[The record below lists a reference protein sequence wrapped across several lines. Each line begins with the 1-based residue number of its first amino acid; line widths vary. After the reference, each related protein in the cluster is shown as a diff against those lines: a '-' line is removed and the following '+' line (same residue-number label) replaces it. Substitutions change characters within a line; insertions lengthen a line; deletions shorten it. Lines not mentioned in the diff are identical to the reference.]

1 MAPGIGFSLNGI
13 STRQLAKIVMPIAIP
28 LAIAVLPAPAGLAQ
42 HAWYFF
48 AIFMGVVA
56 GLILE
61 SLPGPAMGLIGV
73 AATATLAPWAL
84 FGPAEL
90 AAPGFHAP
98 MRAIE
103 WALSGFSNGT
113 VWLAFSAFMFGTA
126 YDRTGLGRRIALFL
140 VKWMGNRTL
149 LLGYAVMLS
158 DVIVAPF
165 TPSNT
170 ARSAGTIFPI
180 IRALPPL
187 YDSNPHEKSA
197 RKIGGY
203 LLWTA
208 FATSCVTSSLFLTA
222 LAPNLLAVDF
232 IRKLGHVEITWTRWF
247 LAFAPA
253 GIPLLIA
260 LPLIAYVI
268 YPPTVKRSTEAP
280 TWARGELRKMGP
292 LAVREWAVASL
303 ACLAIVLWIFG
314 SAYIH
319 ATTTALLVVAIMLAA
334 GVMTWDD
341 VVSNREA
348 WRALTLLATL
358 VTLADGLNRTDFIG
372 WFAETIARTM
382 GGLSPELTII
392 GLVCVYFFSHY
403 LFASLTAHATAMLPI
418 LLSLGLSMP
427 AVPFEKL
434 AIMLGLTQGIMGVLT
449 PYATGPAPV
458 YANSGYITSAEFW
471 RLGTIFGFIFL
482 AALLLLSAPVV
493 LWLG

>member
-1 MAPGIGFSLNGI
+1 
-13 STRQLAKIVMPIAIP
+13 
-28 LAIAVLPAPAGLAQ
+28 
-42 HAWYFF
+42 
-48 AIFMGVVA
+48 
-56 GLILE
+56 
-61 SLPGPAMGLIGV
+61 
-73 AATATLAPWAL
+73 
-84 FGPAEL
+84 
-90 AAPGFHAP
+90 
-98 MRAIE
+98 
-103 WALSGFSNGT
+103 
-113 VWLAFSAFMFGTA
+113 
-126 YDRTGLGRRIALFL
+126 
-140 VKWMGNRTL
+140 
-149 LLGYAVMLS
+149 
-158 DVIVAPF
+158 
-165 TPSNT
+165 
-170 ARSAGTIFPI
+170 
-180 IRALPPL
+180 
-187 YDSNPHEKSA
+187 
-197 RKIGGY
+197 
-203 LLWTA
+203 
-208 FATSCVTSSLFLTA
+208 
-222 LAPNLLAVDF
+222 
-232 IRKLGHVEITWTRWF
+232 
-247 LAFAPA
+247 
-253 GIPLLIA
+253 
-260 LPLIAYVI
+260 
-268 YPPTVKRSTEAP
+268 
-280 TWARGELRKMGP
+280 
-292 LAVREWAVASL
+292 VASL

>member
-1 MAPGIGFSLNGI
+1 
-13 STRQLAKIVMPIAIP
+13 
-28 LAIAVLPAPAGLAQ
+28 
-42 HAWYFF
+42 
-48 AIFMGVVA
+48 
-56 GLILE
+56 
-61 SLPGPAMGLIGV
+61 
-73 AATATLAPWAL
+73 
-84 FGPAEL
+84 
-90 AAPGFHAP
+90 
-98 MRAIE
+98 
-103 WALSGFSNGT
+103 
-113 VWLAFSAFMFGTA
+113 
-126 YDRTGLGRRIALFL
+126 
-140 VKWMGNRTL
+140 
-149 LLGYAVMLS
+149 
-158 DVIVAPF
+158 
-165 TPSNT
+165 
-170 ARSAGTIFPI
+170 
-180 IRALPPL
+180 
-187 YDSNPHEKSA
+187 
-197 RKIGGY
+197 
-203 LLWTA
+203 
-208 FATSCVTSSLFLTA
+208 
-222 LAPNLLAVDF
+222 
-232 IRKLGHVEITWTRWF
+232 
-247 LAFAPA
+247 
-253 GIPLLIA
+253 
-260 LPLIAYVI
+260 
-268 YPPTVKRSTEAP
+268 
-280 TWARGELRKMGP
+280 MGP

-358 VTLADGLNRTDFIG
+358 VTLADGLNRTGFIG

-427 AVPFEKL
+427 GVPFEKL

>member
-1 MAPGIGFSLNGI
+1 M
-13 STRQLAKIVMPIAIP
+13 RQLAKSVAPIIIP
-28 LAIAVLPAPAGLAQ
+28 LAIAIVPAPEGLAQ

-48 AIFMGVVA
+48 AIFIGVVV

-73 AATATLAPWAL
+73 AATATLAQWTL

-90 AAPGFHAP
+90 SATGFNAPA
-98 MRAIE
+98 RAIE
-103 WALSGFSNGT
+103 WALSGFSNST

-126 YDRTGLGRRIALFL
+126 YDRTGLGRRIALSL
-140 VKWMGNRTL
+140 VKWMGSRTL

-158 DVIVAPF
+158 DVILAPF

-180 IRALPPL
+180 IRGVPLL
-187 YDSNPHEKSA
+187 YDSKPNEKSA
-197 RKIGGY
+197 RKIGSY
-203 LLWTA
+203 ILWTA

-222 LAPNLLAVDF
+222 LAPNLLAIDF
-232 IRKLGHVEITWTRWF
+232 VRKIGNVEITWMKWF

-253 GIPLLIA
+253 GIPLLLA
-260 LPLIAYVI
+260 LPLIVYVV
-268 YPPTVKRSTEAP
+268 YPPALKRSVEAP
-280 TWARGELRKMGP
+280 RWARGELKTMGP
-292 LAVREWAVASL
+292 LSVREGAVASL
-303 ACLAIVLWIFG
+303 AIAAILLWIFG
-314 SAYIH
+314 GSYIH
-319 ATTTALLVVAIMLAA
+319 PTTAALVVVSIMLAV

-348 WRALTLLATL
+348 WKALTLLATL
-358 VTLADGLNRTDFIG
+358 VTLADGLNRTGFIG
-372 WFAETIARTM
+372 WFAENVARSM
-382 GGLSPELTII
+382 GGLPPNFTVL
-392 GLVCVYFFSHY
+392 GLVGVYFFSHY

-427 AVPFEKL
+427 GVPFEKL
-434 AIMLGLTQGIMGVLT
+434 ALMLGLTQGIMGVLT

-458 YANSGYITSAEFW
+458 YANSGYIPSTEFW
-471 RLGTIFGFIFL
+471 RLGTCFGFIFL

-493 LWLG
+493 LWVE